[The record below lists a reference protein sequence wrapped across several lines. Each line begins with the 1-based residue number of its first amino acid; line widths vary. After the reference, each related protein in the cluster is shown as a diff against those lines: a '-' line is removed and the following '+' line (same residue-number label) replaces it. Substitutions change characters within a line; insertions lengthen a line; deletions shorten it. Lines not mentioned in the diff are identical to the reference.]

1 MHEISLAEEL
11 RFLAAQCAAHA
22 EGDHRDQDRQFI
34 ATLMMQLTVLGED
47 GGNAAALLRPAANLC
62 PADELPG
69 LIRLVSL
76 ALSQGARLAALGAR
90 KAVAA

>member
-1 MHEISLAEEL
+1 MPEITLAEEL

-22 EGDHRDQDRQFI
+22 EGKYRDQDRQFV
-34 ATLMMQLTVLGED
+34 AALMMQLAVLGEE

-76 ALSQGARLAALGAR
+76 ALSQGARLAELGAG